1 MAGIIKIGD
10 NEFPV
15 AVTAFTPIIYNGE
28 FRYMKE
34 NGHTRAKDINDG
46 LSEIMDGIE
55 TNEVPPFLSMAQ
67 FFWAFCKTADKNV
80 SGFNV
85 WLETLP
91 EQAFDMSADESW
103 SSKVWE
109 LIQANYFRSATQVA
123 SEAAENAAAGAAA
136 GA

>member
-1 MAGIIKIGD
+1 MADIIKIGD

-123 SEAAENAAAGAAA
+123 SEAAAKAAAGAAA

>member
-1 MAGIIKIGD
+1 MEGIIKVGD
-10 NEFPV
+10 REFPV

-91 EQAFDMSADESW
+91 EQAFDVSAEESW

-123 SEAAENAAAGAAA
+123 SKTAENAVAGAAA

>member
-1 MAGIIKIGD
+1 MEGIIKVGD
-10 NEFPV
+10 MEFPV

-91 EQAFDMSADESW
+91 EQAFDVSAEESW

-123 SEAAENAAAGAAA
+123 SKTAENADAGAAA

>member
-1 MAGIIKIGD
+1 MADIIKIGD

-85 WLETLP
+85 WLGTLP
-91 EQAFDMSADESW
+91 AQAFDMSADESW
-103 SSKVWE
+103 SRKVWE

>member
-1 MAGIIKIGD
+1 MADIIKIGD

-85 WLETLP
+85 WLGTLP

-109 LIQANYFRSATQVA
+109 LIQVNYFRSATQVA

>member
-1 MAGIIKIGD
+1 MEGIIKVGD
-10 NEFPV
+10 REFPV

-85 WLETLP
+85 WLKTLP
-91 EQAFDMSADESW
+91 EQAFDVSAEESW

-123 SEAAENAAAGAAA
+123 SKTAENADAGAAA

>member
-1 MAGIIKIGD
+1 MADIIKIGD

-123 SEAAENAAAGAAA
+123 SEAAENAAAGAAT

>member
-1 MAGIIKIGD
+1 MAEIIKIGEK
-10 NEFPV
+10 EFPV

-80 SGFNV
+80 SGFKT
-85 WLETLP
+85 WLSTLP
-91 EQAFDMSADESW
+91 EQAFDLSADESW
-103 SSKVWE
+103 SRKVWE

-123 SEAAENAAAGAAA
+123 PAPAENADAGAAA

>member
-1 MAGIIKIGD
+1 MADIIKIGD

-85 WLETLP
+85 WLGTLP
-91 EQAFDMSADESW
+91 KQAFDMSADESW

>member
-1 MAGIIKIGD
+1 MEGIIKVGD
-10 NEFPV
+10 REFPV

-91 EQAFDMSADESW
+91 EQAFDVSAEESW

-109 LIQANYFRSATQVA
+109 LIQVNYFRSATQVA
-123 SEAAENAAAGAAA
+123 PKTAENADAGAAA

>member
-1 MAGIIKIGD
+1 MADIIKIGD

-85 WLETLP
+85 WLGTLP

-123 SEAAENAAAGAAA
+123 SKAAENAAAGAAA

>member
-1 MAGIIKIGD
+1 MADIIKIGD

-109 LIQANYFRSATQVA
+109 LIQANYFRSATKVA

>member
-1 MAGIIKIGD
+1 
-10 NEFPV
+10 
-15 AVTAFTPIIYNGE
+15 
-28 FRYMKE
+28 MKE

-91 EQAFDMSADESW
+91 EQAFDVSAEESW

-123 SEAAENAAAGAAA
+123 SKTAENADAGAAA